1 MTATRGEGLT
11 AFLRLIFQ
19 PGPARDAVF
28 PLPDDDLAVT
38 LRRFEGA
45 MRDRGYFAFGW
56 YGETDTFIERHWPE
70 DTER

>member
-1 MTATRGEGLT
+1 
-11 AFLRLIFQ
+11 
-19 PGPARDAVF
+19 
-28 PLPDDDLAVT
+28 
-38 LRRFEGA
+38 